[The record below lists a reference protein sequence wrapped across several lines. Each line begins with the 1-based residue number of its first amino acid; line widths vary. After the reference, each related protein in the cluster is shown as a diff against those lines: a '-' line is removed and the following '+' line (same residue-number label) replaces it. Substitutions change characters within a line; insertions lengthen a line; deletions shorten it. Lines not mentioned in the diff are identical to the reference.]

1 MVKCKGKLSLRALT
15 ESMRIH
21 FIAIGGSAMHNL
33 AIALHKKGYTI
44 TGSDDEIFE
53 PSKGRLVKYGLLPE
67 STGWHPEK
75 ITLGI
80 DAIILG
86 MHARVNNPE
95 LIKAQEIG
103 LKIFSYPE
111 FLYEQTKNKTR
122 VVIGGSH
129 GKTTITSMI
138 MHVLRENGVMFDYM
152 VGAQIEG
159 FETMVGL
166 SEDAKI
172 AVFEGDEYLSSPTDR
187 RPKFHLYHPH
197 IAVLSGIAWD
207 HINVFP
213 TFDGYVDQFRKF
225 AELTEPGGT
234 LFYFEGDSLLQQI
247 AGEQNHIKTISYNTH
262 SYMVEDKTTYLK
274 VGNREIRLK
283 IFGEHNLQNISA
295 AKAVCNA
302 LNIKDEQFYRAIR
315 SFSGASRRLEVLSEN
330 DQVTVFRDFAHS
342 PSKLLATT
350 KAVKQQFPERK
361 LVACME
367 LHTFSSLKKEF
378 LTQYKGCMEDADQA
392 FVYFNPH
399 TVEHKKLE
407 PISPQM
413 VADGFDKEGLIV
425 TTDSDWLFAELEKMQ
440 WNNANLL
447 LMSSGNFDG
456 KDLPPFAER
465 ITGNPVKFQRG
476 DWIKNPQGKL

>member
-1 MVKCKGKLSLRALT
+1 
-15 ESMRIH
+15 MRIH

-53 PSKGRLVKYGLLPE
+53 PSKGRLAQYGLLPE
-67 STGWHPEK
+67 CTGWDPEK
-75 ITLGI
+75 IKVDI

-86 MHARVNNPE
+86 MHARANNPE
-95 LIKAQEIG
+95 LLKAQELQ
-103 LKIFSYPE
+103 LKIYSYPE
-111 FLYEQTKNKTR
+111 FLYEQTKEKTR
-122 VVIGGSH
+122 VVVGGSH

-138 MHVLRENGVMFDYM
+138 MHVLRENGVMFNYM

-166 SEDAKI
+166 SEEAEI
-172 AVFEGDEYLSSPTDR
+172 AVFEGDEYLSSPTDP

-197 IAVLSGIAWD
+197 IAVLSGIDWD

-213 TFDGYVDQFRKF
+213 TFDGYVEQFRKF
-225 AELTEPGGT
+225 AQLTEPGGM
-234 LFYFEGDSLLQQI
+234 LFYFEGDLHLQQI
-247 AGEQNHIKTISYNTH
+247 AGEQKHIQTCGYNTH
-262 SYMVEDKTTYLK
+262 PYVVENKTTYLK
-274 VGNREIRLK
+274 VGEQEIRLK
-283 IFGEHNLQNISA
+283 VFGEHNLQNISA

-302 LNIKDEQFYRAIR
+302 LNVSDEQFYHSIR
-315 SFSGASRRLEVLSEN
+315 TFSGAARRLEVLSEN
-330 DQVTVFRDFAHS
+330 DHTTVFRDFAHS

-350 KAVKQQFPERK
+350 KAVKQQFPDRK
-361 LVACME
+361 LIACME

-378 LTQYKGCMEDADQA
+378 LPHYSGCMVDADLA

-407 PISPQM
+407 PISPEM
-413 VADGFDKEGLIV
+413 VAEGFNMEGIIV
-425 TTDSDWLFAELEKMQ
+425 TTNSDWLFADLENMK
-440 WNNANLL
+440 WDNANLL

-456 KDLPPFAER
+456 KDLPEFAKK
-465 ITGNPVKFQRG
+465 ITGDPIKFRRG
-476 DWIKNPQGKL
+476 DWIKNQQGKL

>member
-1 MVKCKGKLSLRALT
+1 
-15 ESMRIH
+15 MRIH

-53 PSKGRLVKYGLLPE
+53 PSKGRLAKYGLLPE
-67 STGWHPEK
+67 NTGWHPGK
-75 ITLGI
+75 ITPDI

-86 MHARVNNPE
+86 MHARANNPE
-95 LIKAQEIG
+95 LLKAQE
-103 LKIFSYPE
+103 LKLKVYSYPE
-111 FLYEQTKNKTR
+111 FLYEQTKDKTR

-138 MHVLRENGVMFDYM
+138 MHVLRENGVLFDYM

-166 SEDAKI
+166 SEEAKI

-213 TFDGYVDQFRKF
+213 TFDGYVEQFRKF
-225 AELTEPGGT
+225 AELTEPGGM
-234 LFYFEGDSLLQQI
+234 LFYFVGDPLLQQI
-247 AGEQNHIKTISYNTH
+247 AGEQKHIQITGYNTH
-262 SYMVEDKTTYLK
+262 PYVVEDKTTYLK
-274 VGNREIRLK
+274 VGEREIRLK
-283 IFGEHNLQNISA
+283 VFGEHNLQNISA

-302 LNIKDEQFYRAIR
+302 LNIPDEEFYRAIR
-315 SFSGASRRLEVLSEN
+315 RFSGASRRLEVLSEN
-330 DQVTVFRDFAHS
+330 DHTTVFRDFAHS

-350 KAVKQQFPERK
+350 KAVKQQFPNRK

-367 LHTFSSLKKEF
+367 LHTFSSLKMEF
-378 LTQYKGCMEDADQA
+378 LSEYKGCMEDADLP
-392 FVYFNPH
+392 FVYFSPH

-425 TTDSDWLFAELEKMQ
+425 TTDSDGLFSELENMQ

-456 KDLPPFAER
+456 KDLPEFALK
-465 ITGNPVKFQRG
+465 ITGNPVKFRRG